1 MNNNESTNK
10 KEYLTLVQEYHKD
23 AEGLREAG
31 VSLDERGLVAK
42 DYDDTLAV
50 LREDMGVGQDDDEL
64 SRARLK
70 NNNDI

>member
-1 MNNNESTNK
+1 MNNESTK
-10 KEYLTLVQEYHKD
+10 KEYLTLVQEYHQD

-42 DYDDTLAV
+42 DYDDTLAI

-64 SRARLK
+64 SRARRT
-70 NNNDI
+70 

>member
-1 MNNNESTNK
+1 MNNESTNK
-10 KEYLTLVQEYHKD
+10 KEYLSLVQEYHQD

-50 LREDMGVGQDDDEL
+50 LREDMGVNPDDDEL
-64 SRARLK
+64 WRARRT
-70 NNNDI
+70 